1 MSKTRPLG
9 RLSDF
14 VVEELPQ
21 LLVED
26 PAAIPLQVEEYLRM
40 LVDEN
45 QIHKAYFENRELCL
59 LDLKFCEVALIKS
72 KLDVPLILTNIVDF
86 FCSGINVP
94 GLQYHELVRVNPIS
108 DMRAYSTGEIR
119 ETEIMFYNAHRTVEN
134 RLSLIVS
141 AVDEFFADTEK
152 NHRLITSQKEL
163 MDFGPIRDRFVK
175 LHGMK
180 EGHFPFF
187 RQFISQPC
195 PVRQVDGPS
204 GAYSW
209 RVPYLELSFWGSK
222 LPESYLQE
230 MREKGKYYS
239 PNGRG
244 AIERK
249 LGQIKTGDTISSLS
263 GDDQLGLLAPVV
275 YDWMAFMTTFRSMHE
290 HANNA
295 QNPDVANNKAPG
307 TSGRQRA
314 GEYLAKRIEEM
325 QALYCSY
332 KATHPFSK

>member
-21 LLVED
+21 LLVDD
-26 PAAIPLQVEEYLRM
+26 PAAIPSKVEGFLREM
-40 LVDEN
+40 VDTN

-119 ETEIMFYNAHRTVEN
+119 ETEIMFYNAHRTVED
-134 RLSLIVS
+134 RLSRLVT
-141 AVDEFFADTEK
+141 AVDEFFADKEK
-152 NHRLITSQKEL
+152 NRRLITSQRDL

-209 RVPYLELSFWGSK
+209 RLPYLELSFWGSK
-222 LPESYLQE
+222 LPQSYLDE
-230 MREKGKYYS
+230 MKDKGKYYS

-249 LGQIKTGDTISSLS
+249 LSQIHSSDTISGLS
-263 GDDQLGLLAPVV
+263 DDDRLCLLVPVV
-275 YDWMAFMTTFRSMHE
+275 YDWIAFMATFRKMHE
-290 HANNA
+290 HAVVKQIPEVA
-295 QNPDVANNKAPG
+295 QNKAPG
-307 TSGRQRA
+307 TSGNLKA
-314 GEYLAKRIEEM
+314 GEYLTKRIEEM
-325 QALYCSY
+325 QALYCFY
-332 KATHPFSK
+332 KVTHPFGK